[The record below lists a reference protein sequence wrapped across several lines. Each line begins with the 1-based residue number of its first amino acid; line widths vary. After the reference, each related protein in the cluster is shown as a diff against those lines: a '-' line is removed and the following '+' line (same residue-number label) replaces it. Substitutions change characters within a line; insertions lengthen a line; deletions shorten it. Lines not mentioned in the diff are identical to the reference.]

1 MEVIATPLAGLYEV
15 RIPRIA
21 DPRGYFARGWD
32 ATAAA
37 KQGLDTVLDQWLFSF
52 NHARLT
58 LRGLHWQSAPHEE
71 TKLVRCLAGEVWDVA
86 VDMRPDSPTLRRW
99 HGVTLSSD
107 HLNAL
112 WIPPG
117 FAHGF
122 LTLTDNALVQYGLN
136 GTYSPE
142 HARGARW
149 NDPAFDITWPGEPAV
164 INERDAGYGLI

>member
-1 MEVIATPLAGLYEV
+1 
-15 RIPRIA
+15 
-21 DPRGYFARGWD
+21 
-32 ATAAA
+32 
-37 KQGLDTVLDQWLFSF
+37 
-52 NHARLT
+52 
-58 LRGLHWQSAPHEE
+58 
-71 TKLVRCLAGEVWDVA
+71 
-86 VDMRPDSPTLRRW
+86 MRPDSPTRHRW

-107 HLNAL
+107 KLNAL

-149 NDPAFDITWPGEPAV
+149 NDPAFAITWPGEPAV
-164 INERDAGYGLI
+164 MNERDAGYAWV